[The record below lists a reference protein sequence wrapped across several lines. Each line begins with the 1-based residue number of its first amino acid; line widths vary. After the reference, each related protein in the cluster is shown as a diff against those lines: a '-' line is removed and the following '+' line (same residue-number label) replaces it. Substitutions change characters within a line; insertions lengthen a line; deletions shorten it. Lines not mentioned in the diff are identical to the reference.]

1 MLQAFNGESLTIRN
15 AAGQDIIAFL
25 GHLEPRN
32 WPECLQQL
40 MNTLY
45 STDLDR

>member
-15 AAGQDIIAFL
+15 AAGQDIIIFL